1 MPVLF
6 TVETPRA
13 RLVWSG
19 PETPGAEPMH
29 LSEETVYSVWLESLD
44 SLPRT
49 QSGGAPVRLV
59 HADPAL
65 TAGLARARGGTIAY
79 GPVRFGSVAGQS
91 RFGIETGGVV
101 TDTFTVTVAPTKM
114 TWADVRA
121 MRAAVGD
128 GLALAALRPASED
141 AAADTGRASAPAF
154 LALLRDAVPRLE
166 RAADE
171 IARDP
176 ETATDRALAQV
187 RPHALR
193 RASAETVRALRGAA
207 VWPERVP
214 ARPARPSLDTPAH
227 RWLAA
232 CLDVVRGR
240 AHALLREE
248 AARPPAPRRAAVVA
262 EIERLV
268 GALDRARRLAP
279 FADARGAAPGAPPRA
294 LHARPAYAE
303 AAEQLRRLAGALRL
317 ASGDVRATVQDLSAL
332 YETWAAL
339 ETVGA
344 FARAVG
350 AQAPD
355 QPFGVRTVGADVRLG
370 RGAAVRLRGVHGE
383 VEVVRQPRFAGPP
396 ALLVQIPDLLVTV
409 RGAAP
414 RRVVLDAKYR
424 VQGEAPPGDALGALH
439 RYRDAIVG
447 PDGRAL
453 VSTAA
458 VLFPLRPEAGFEASR
473 VWTSLAEIGV
483 GAVPLLPGATE
494 WLDRFARHVVR
505 GEAL

>member
-19 PETPGAEPMH
+19 PEAPGAAPMH
-29 LSEETVYSVWLESLD
+29 LSEETTYSVWLESLD
-44 SLPRT
+44 S
-49 QSGGAPVRLV
+49 APVRLV

-65 TAGLARARGGTIAY
+65 TAALAPARGGTIAY

-101 TDTFTVTVAPTKM
+101 AETFTVTVAPTKM
-114 TWADVRA
+114 TRDDVRA
-121 MRAAVGD
+121 MRAALRD

-141 AAADTGRASAPAF
+141 AEADTGRASAPAF

-166 RAADE
+166 RAAGA

-176 ETATDRALAQV
+176 ETATGRALAQV

-214 ARPARPSLDTPAH
+214 GRPARSGLDTPAH

-232 CLDVVRGR
+232 RLDAVRGR
-240 AHALLREE
+240 ARAVLRQE
-248 AARPPAPRRAAVVA
+248 AARPPSPRRAAVVA
-262 EIERLV
+262 EVERLV
-268 GALDRARRLAP
+268 GALDRTRRLPP
-279 FADARGAAPGAPPRA
+279 FAEARGAAPGEMPRS
-294 LHARPAYAE
+294 LYARPAYAE

-317 ASGDVRATVQDLSAL
+317 ASGEGRATVQDLSAL
-332 YETWAAL
+332 YEAWAAL
-339 ETVGA
+339 ETVAA

-350 AQAPD
+350 AEAPD
-355 QPFGVRTVGADVRLG
+355 RPFGVRTVGADVRLG
-370 RGAAVRLRGVHGE
+370 HGERAAVRLRGARGE
-383 VEVVRQPRFAGPP
+383 AEVVRQPRFAGPP
-396 ALLVQIPDLLVTV
+396 ALLVQIPDLLVTL
-409 RGAAP
+409 RGATP

-424 VQGEAPPGDALGALH
+424 VQGAAPPGDALGALH

-458 VLFPLRPEAGFEASR
+458 VLFPLRPEAAFEASR

-483 GAVPLLPGATE
+483 GAIPLLPGATG
-494 WLDRFARHVVR
+494 WLDRFARRVVR